1 MATGA
6 SQIFVEQVRE
16 AALILGIGTPAAKAY
31 MLASMSA
38 QTSNFTPPDHIEFNS
53 VLDVDASG
61 AIALSVGAGQL
72 AGLITLGVN
81 RTYLITAQVSTEF
94 LGATGAF
101 AYSWRNN
108 TAAADIGT
116 RGSQKPQTHISST
129 AEQGIATAIVVVG
142 ATPQEIELR
151 IRSAS
156 SVFAIRALDESF
168 FSVIEID

>member
-1 MATGA
+1 MGTGA

-16 AALILGIGTPAAKAY
+16 AAAILGLGAPAAKAY

-38 QTSNFTPPDHIEFNS
+38 QSSNFTPPDHIEFNS

-61 AIALSVGAGQL
+61 DIVLTTGAGQL
-72 AGLITLGVN
+72 AGLITLGAN
-81 RTYLITAQVSTEF
+81 RIYEVSAQLSTEF

-116 RGSQKPQTHISST
+116 RGSQRPQTHIGST
-129 AEQGIATAIVVVG
+129 AEQGIASAIVVVG

-151 IRSAS
+151 IRSS
-156 SVFAIRALDESF
+156 SQVFSIRALDESYF
-168 FSVIEID
+168 RIVEI